1 MSELKLERFVSPIR
15 KTEFIVQQ
23 FQLSW
28 KSLQISLTTLRFPF
42 ISMNS
47 TKLDGVLQ
55 PTLGGS
61 GG

>member
-15 KTEFIVQQ
+15 KTKFIVQQ

-28 KSLQISLTTLRFPF
+28 KSLQISLTTLRFRF

-61 GG
+61 